1 MQGTITSFEN
11 HVGTIAGYDG
21 KQYKFVTLD
30 WNKKEQPP
38 KINMEVDFGVEGARN
53 ISLLRSPNARSKNA
67 LAAWCFF
74 LGCSGIHRFMVG
86 KIGTGLLLLFFPI
99 IVFAFFIMLGMVGG
113 LPHVP
118 SLGPLIVFGGF
129 GSLLW
134 AIFDFIMIV
143 SGNFT
148 DKNGSKIS

>member
-11 HVGTIAGYDG
+11 HSGTIAGYDG

-30 WNKKEQPP
+30 WKNKEQLPR
-38 KINMEVDFGVEGARN
+38 INMEVDFNIEGKEARN

-86 KIGTGLLLLFFPI
+86 KIGTGLLILFSVIFLN
-99 IVFAFFIMLGMVGG
+99 VIMGILPKGMAN
-113 LPHVP
+113 
-118 SLGPLIVFGGF
+118 SGPLIILWMFGV
-129 GSLLW
+129 LLW
-134 AIFDFIMIV
+134 VIIDFIMIV

-148 DKNGSKIS
+148 DKNGNKIS